1 MINRDVLRWC
11 LEELASREEQERLW
25 LGRSQSEMSSFE
37 EAVCGVF
44 DDSGLTRTIES
55 GYLEKNYSNQFCRKV
70 NALHLAIHSMPEKLR
85 PQEII
90 DHPGMEKVRILAR
103 EMLEMLSKE

>member
-11 LEELASREEQERLW
+11 IEELASRDEQERLW
-25 LGRSQSEMSSFE
+25 LGRSQNEMSSFE

-44 DDSGLTRTIES
+44 DDSGLTRAFES
-55 GYLEKNYSNQFCRKV
+55 GYLEKNYSDEFCGKV
-70 NALHLAIHSMPEKLR
+70 NELHRAIHSVPEKLR

-90 DHPGMEKVRILAR
+90 DHPRMEKIRILAR